1 MMKSLFSLAF
11 LLCISTAQGT
21 ICYQCLSNYGWD
33 DCAAKQTVTDCPVG
47 KDHCGVGILEVYNP
61 DSGEYF
67 IFYAKDCSSSSE
79 CWSFQTSRECNEVRD
94 QNPGTI
100 VSCQGFCCSGDNC
113 NEANSPP
120 AQTVQLKCYACQS
133 STGWDDCVSAQK
145 EMTCALGN
153 DRCGSVFVDVKSSAG
168 SAATYAKGC
177 LSHSEC
183 VGGVDCCSG
192 NLCNSDI
199 PETSIAPV

>member
-1 MMKSLFSLAF
+1 MDLKLFNDVCISLFVL
-11 LLCISTAQGT
+11 
-21 ICYQCLSNYGWD
+21 
-33 DCAAKQTVTDCPVG
+33 
-47 KDHCGVGILEVYNP
+47 
-61 DSGEYF
+61 
-67 IFYAKDCSSSSE
+67 
-79 CWSFQTSRECNEVRD
+79 
-94 QNPGTI
+94 
-100 VSCQGFCCSGDNC
+100 
-113 NEANSPP
+113 

-192 NLCNSDI
+192 NLCNSGI
-199 PETSIAPV
+199 PETSIAQVKNSGIPSSVLGPVVSVIMVLACSIVAFVR